1 MAISVI
7 SRPEKTLSS
16 GYVSRWNA
24 SRTPLNYKFSSDLFP
39 VNSVDTASNIQ
50 SFTYDSSLRGTKLEF
65 LSTDNVSIGDFVK
78 VESTNKID
86 GIHKVIDIITGFIVI
101 DLFTTESEVSPLG
114 TFQRYYKGYKGLAK
128 VYAGAPSYHPYN
140 TDASKPLTEIGTIEV
155 EFDSSN
161 EGIANVRNFIKPD
174 MTSAFDYND
183 DNSHFAWTSFAIEYA
198 EIWDG
203 SDDPTF
209 EKDILENCTPFV
221 GFTNESFDSGLTDWT
236 LSAGDVTW
244 VAGTGEVIATGTG
257 GGLQRF
263 TDYIGQALDLR
274 TGVPYQIEVNYDLVS
289 ATVSDNITIEI
300 AANNGSQLTTVSF
313 TQNIQLGSGVGII
326 DLTPSEDYIELYF
339 RVYTGNPTPSAFQFN
354 LQYFQVT
361 TSVLDQ
367 CEYSSFSIF
376 GAKQFQDSLGGNF
389 GDYIADYQ
397 LQGEL
402 LTHFNTL
409 TYPYYVNSIIPNA
422 TFNRSE
428 GNDSIFLDEKVFD
441 GQGNTIEEVRTQISN
456 TSDGVYT
463 VESGITSKSWKT
475 GTAQII
481 SIPSN
486 LLLDGDNGTYEDQTP
501 ANWNITPL
509 IYNVGTPD
517 QIGDTISFSTIS
529 YGGQSYTSGGFNTA
543 APEMLKVNE
552 PLLIARFDTNIQV
565 IQGQEYVIESTVFAQ
580 FSSFQP
586 DQQGNSKVFIGL
598 EGYDLSELQ
607 SYTTFTC
614 PTENDPNENISRGS
628 LYTSFVAKGD
638 TIRLVLMQLMDSD
651 ITVSTG
657 GTWWLDETTVKG
669 PIEHLTE
676 TKPTKIGDN
685 CNRYNTPLRW
695 KNGLGGWEQWNFN
708 RYRTF
713 NETVSNR
720 NEIRRDVTE
729 DWDNDFINGDTEYD
743 TINLNVRKSL
753 TLRSGLLTENEQII
767 LNQIR
772 RSIKI
777 QIQLD
782 GVWTTVTTKPSTF
795 LLTDESEYMREVSF
809 EVFLPNTL
817 VQEQ

>member
-1 MAISVI
+1 MAITVT

-24 SRTPLNYKFSSDLFP
+24 SRTPLNYKFSSTKFP
-39 VNSVDTASNIQ
+39 VNTFDTPSNTQ
-50 SFTYDSSLRGTKLEF
+50 EVGPYDSSERGMRFVTTTADKYSEGDWVKIENFPLEGVYKIKKKETSNVYF
-65 LSTDNVSIGDFVK
+65 LDLYDEGTYGSLDYPTMSDN
-78 VESTNKID
+78 
-86 GIHKVIDIITGFIVI
+86 
-101 DLFTTESEVSPLG
+101 
-114 TFQRYYKGYKGLAK
+114 RYYKGYKGLAK
-128 VYAGAPSYHPYN
+128 VFAGAPSYHPYN
-140 TDASKPLTEIGTIEV
+140 TDTSKPLTEIGTIEI

-174 MTSAFDYND
+174 MTAAFDYND

-203 SDDPTF
+203 SDAPTF

-221 GFTNESFDSGLTDWT
+221 GFSNENFSNGLTDWDQLT
-236 LSAGDVTW
+236 EDFSW
-244 VAGTGEVIATGTG
+244 IAATSRVRAIGTG
-257 GGLQRF
+257 GINQRLSNKLKQ
-263 TDYIGQALDLR
+263 DISLR
-274 TGVPYQIEVNYDLVS
+274 ANIPYQISLDYTLVS
-289 ATVSDNITIEI
+289 GTVSDNISIIIFVKPVGFSETL
-300 AANNGSQLTTVSF
+300 AYASY
-313 TQNIQLGSGVGII
+313 NIQLGADSVTIDYTPTSDIEYLGIQVYAQKAV
-326 DLTPSEDYIELYF
+326 PSSFEF
-339 RVYTGNPTPSAFQFN
+339 S
-354 LQYFQVT
+354 LQYFQIT
-361 TSVLDQ
+361 SSVLDV

-389 GDYIADYQ
+389 GDYIADSQ
-397 LQGEL
+397 LQGKF
-402 LTHFNTL
+402 LTHFSEL

-441 GQGNTIEEVRTQISN
+441 GQGNTVEEVRTQISN
-456 TSDGVYT
+456 ASDGVYT
-463 VESGITSKSWKT
+463 VESGLTSDSWKT

-486 LLLDGDNGTYEDQTP
+486 LLLDGDNGTYEDSNT
-501 ANWNITPL
+501 ATWNISN
-509 IYNVGTPD
+509 ID
-517 QIGDTISFSTIS
+517 AIASAISH
-529 YGGQSYTSGGFNTA
+529 
-543 APEMLKVNE
+543 
-552 PLLIARFDTNIQV
+552 
-565 IQGQEYVIESTVFAQ
+565 
-580 FSSFQP
+580 
-586 DQQGNSKVFIGL
+586 
-598 EGYDLSELQ
+598 
-607 SYTTFTC
+607 
-614 PTENDPNENISRGS
+614 
-628 LYTSFVAKGD
+628 
-638 TIRLVLMQLMDSD
+638 
-651 ITVSTG
+651 STG
-657 GTWWLDETTVKG
+657 GPTGGFGIYNANYGSLTAGEYVLYEFDTPIQTIVGEGYTFNTDSLLMNNFAPNLIGNGYFCYRLKGTNIISNKFEFVQFPISEGSFQFDFEATQTSHQIEVILVITDDVLTGGGFSFGVDNTTFKG
-669 PIEHLTE
+669 PIEYLTE
-676 TKPTKIGDN
+676 SKPIKSSSS
-685 CNRYNTPLRW
+685 CSVKYNTPIRW
-695 KNGLGGWEQWNFN
+695 KNDLGGWEQWNFN

-720 NEIRRDVTE
+720 NEIRRDVTQ
-729 DWDNDFINGDTEYD
+729 DWDNYFINGDSEYD
-743 TINLNVRKSL
+743 TINLDVRKSV

>member
-1 MAISVI
+1 MAISAISVI

-24 SRTPLNYKFSSDLFP
+24 SRTPLNYKFSSAKFP
-39 VNSVDTASNIQ
+39 VNSVDPTITVFNFSYNA
-50 SFTYDSSLRGTKLEF
+50 SLRGTL
-65 LSTDNVSIGDFVK
+65 LNVSDTSSYSEGEYVK
-78 VESTNKID
+78 ITSNEVINGVHKIINITD
-86 GIHKVIDIITGFIVI
+86 ASNLVIDF
-101 DLFTTESEVSPLG
+101 FTNQSANGLTDSMV
-114 TFQRYYKGYKGLAK
+114 RYYKGYKGLAK

-140 TDASKPLTEIGTIEV
+140 TDSSKPLTEIGTIEI
-155 EFDSSN
+155 EFDSNN

-174 MTSAFDYND
+174 MTAAFDYND

-203 SDDPTF
+203 SDEPTF

-221 GFTNESFDSGLTDWT
+221 GFSNESFDSGLTDWDQ
-236 LSAGDVTW
+236 LPEQISW
-244 VAGTGEVIATGTG
+244 VAGTSRVRAIGTG
-257 GGLQRF
+257 GGTQRRS
-263 TDYIGQALDLR
+263 DKLKQDISLR
-274 TGVPYQIEVNYDLVS
+274 ANIPYQISLDYTLVS
-289 ATVSDNITIEI
+289 GTVSDNISVAIVVKPVGFSERLAYSTY
-300 AANNGSQLTTVSF
+300 NL
-313 TQNIQLGSGVGII
+313 QLGADSILIDYTPTTDIEYLGIQ
-326 DLTPSEDYIELYF
+326 
-339 RVYTGNPTPSAFQFN
+339 VYTGAAVPQAFEFS
-354 LQYFQVT
+354 LEYFQIT
-361 TSVLDQ
+361 TSVLDV

-389 GDYIADYQ
+389 GNYIADSG
-397 LQGEL
+397 LQGSF
-402 LTHFNTL
+402 LTHFDTL
-409 TYPYYVNSIIPNA
+409 THPYYINSIIPSA
-422 TFNRSE
+422 TFSRSE
-428 GNDSIFLDEKVFD
+428 NSDSVFLDEKVFD
-441 GQGNTIEEVRTQISN
+441 SQGGVVEEVRTQISN
-456 TSDGVYT
+456 SSDGVYT
-463 VESGITSKSWKT
+463 VESAITSDSWKT

-486 LLLDGDNGTYEDQTP
+486 LLLDGDNGTYENSNT
-501 ANWNITPL
+501 ATWNISNINAIATPISHSTGGPTGGFG
-509 IYNVGTPD
+509 IYNVNYGSLTAGEYVLYQFDTPIQTIVGEGYTFNTDSLLMNNFAPSLIGKGYFCYRLKGTNIISNKFEFVQFPVSEGSFQFD
-517 QIGDTISFSTIS
+517 FEATQTSHQIEVILVITNDVLTG
-529 YGGQSYTSGGFNTA
+529 GGF
-543 APEMLKVNE
+543 
-552 PLLIARFDTNIQV
+552 
-565 IQGQEYVIESTVFAQ
+565 
-580 FSSFQP
+580 SFGV
-586 DQQGNSKVFIGL
+586 DN
-598 EGYDLSELQ
+598 
-607 SYTTFTC
+607 TTF
-614 PTENDPNENISRGS
+614 
-628 LYTSFVAKGD
+628 
-638 TIRLVLMQLMDSD
+638 
-651 ITVSTG
+651 
-657 GTWWLDETTVKG
+657 KG
-669 PIEHLTE
+669 PIEYLTQV
-676 TKPTKIGDN
+676 KPTKIGDK
-685 CNRYNTPLRW
+685 CNRYSTPLRW
-695 KNGLGGWEQWNFN
+695 KNDLGGWEQWNFN